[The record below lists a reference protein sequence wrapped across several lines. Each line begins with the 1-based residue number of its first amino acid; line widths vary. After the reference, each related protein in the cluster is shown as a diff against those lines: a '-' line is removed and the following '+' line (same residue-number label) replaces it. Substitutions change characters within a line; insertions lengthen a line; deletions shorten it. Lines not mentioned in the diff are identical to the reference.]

1 MIVLLLPFQFGCYF
15 FPSLL
20 PLFLPPSPP
29 PSLPRTCNIMLN
41 GSYKMGI
48 LVLFLILE
56 ERLWLFIAEYD
67 VSIRLVICGL
77 HYVEIHSFYP
87 TFLRIFIINGW
98 WSLLYAFYAF
108 IEMITRF
115 LFYILSVCGTS
126 CWLIC
131 GCWSPWIP
139 EISHTIMKY
148 DPFNEPLNSVC

>member
-20 PLFLPPSPP
+20 PLFLPPSP
-29 PSLPRTCNIMLN
+29 SLPRTCNTMLN
-41 GSYKMGI
+41 GSYRMGI

-56 ERLWLFIAEYD
+56 ERLWLFTAEYD

-87 TFLRIFIINGW
+87 TLLRIFIINGW
-98 WSLLYAFYAF
+98 WSLSYAFYAS

-115 LFYILSVCGTS
+115 LFYILSVCGIS
-126 CWLIC
+126 CWLIY
-131 GCWSPWIP
+131 GCW
-139 EISHTIMKY
+139 TILGSL
-148 DPFNEPLNSVC
+148 E